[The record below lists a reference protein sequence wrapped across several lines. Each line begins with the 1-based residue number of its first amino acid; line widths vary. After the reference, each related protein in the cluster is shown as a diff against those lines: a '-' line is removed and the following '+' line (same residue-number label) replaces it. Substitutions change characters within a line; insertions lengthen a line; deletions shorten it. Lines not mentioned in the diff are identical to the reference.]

1 MYPWT
6 DSIGHDRDVEIRHLA
21 ECLGES
27 QFENSALSSVRT
39 GFAWIHVHVVVDDE
53 ISGICM

>member
-1 MYPWT
+1 MAIRVVRAYPWA

-27 QFENSALSSVRT
+27 QCENSALSNVKT
-39 GFAWIHVHVVVDDE
+39 GLPA
-53 ISGICM
+53 CCL